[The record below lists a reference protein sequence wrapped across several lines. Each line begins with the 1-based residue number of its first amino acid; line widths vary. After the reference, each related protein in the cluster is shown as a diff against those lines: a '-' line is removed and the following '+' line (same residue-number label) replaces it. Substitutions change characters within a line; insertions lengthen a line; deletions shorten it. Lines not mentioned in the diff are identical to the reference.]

1 MLIHRRVTTRA
12 PLERVFT
19 YLADFTS
26 TNEWDPGTVTTT
38 RVSGDGGLGTEYA
51 NVSRFL
57 GRKTE
62 LRYVVEDYVPN
73 FRVALRGENAT
84 VVAHDTISVSS
95 GPEGGTQVDY
105 RAHFSFKGLAAVAA
119 PFLRPAFRRLGDE
132 AAVGLDR
139 ALDRLS
145 TSAG

>member
-12 PLERVFT
+12 PVELVFQ

-38 RVSGDGGLGTEYA
+38 RVSGDGGLGTVYD

-57 GRKTE
+57 GRETQ

-73 FRVALRGENAT
+73 ARIALRGENAT
-84 VVAHDTISVSS
+84 VVAHDTISVL
-95 GPEGGTQVDY
+95 PEPGGWTQVDY
-105 RAHFSFKGLAAVAA
+105 RADFSLKGLARFAA
-119 PFLRPAFRRLGDE
+119 FLLRPAFHRLGNE
-132 AAVGLDR
+132 AAVGLNR
-139 ALDRLS
+139 ALDRLP
-145 TSAG
+145 A